1 MNEPDEL
8 LISNIQEGLIAW
20 FEVSGRS
27 FPWRETKDPYN
38 ILIAEKLLQ
47 QTSVRPYLVEVYIEI
62 ISRYPTIN
70 DLAVAEVADVLNLI
84 QPLGLYYRASEL
96 VGLAQ
101 AIQEEHNG
109 IIPQDIEHLLRLPGI
124 GDYTARALLCFAFS
138 EDVPIVDTNVAR
150 ILHRL
155 FDLPEKLSSNPAR
168 KKSLIEMAGRLIPKN
183 GARDFNFAVLDL
195 GALLC
200 TSMNPICYDCPLSSL
215 CIFARKNRSKL

>member
-8 LISNIQEGLIAW
+8 LIFNIQEGLFAW

-27 FPWRETKDPYN
+27 FPWRETKDPYK

-47 QTSVRPYLVEVYIEI
+47 KTSVRPYLVEAYIEI
-62 ISRYPTIN
+62 IGKYPTIN
-70 DLAVAEVADVLNLI
+70 DLAEAKVEDVLNLVK
-84 QPLGLYYRASEL
+84 PLGLHYRAKEL
-96 VGLAQ
+96 INLAQ
-101 AIQEEHNG
+101 VIQIEHCG
-109 IIPQDIEHLLRLPGI
+109 IIPRDIESLLRLPGV
-124 GDYTARALLCFAFS
+124 GDYTARALLCFGFG

-155 FDLPEKLSSNPAR
+155 FDLPGKLSSNPAR
-168 KKSLIEMAGRLIPKN
+168 KKSLIEMAGRLIPQE

-200 TSMNPICYDCPLSSL
+200 ISTNPLCGDCPLSSF
-215 CIFARKNRSKL
+215 CVFARKNRSEL